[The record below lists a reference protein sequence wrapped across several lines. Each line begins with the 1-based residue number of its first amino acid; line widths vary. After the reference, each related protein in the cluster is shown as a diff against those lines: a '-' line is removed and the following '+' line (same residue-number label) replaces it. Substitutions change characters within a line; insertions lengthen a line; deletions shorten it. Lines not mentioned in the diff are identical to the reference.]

1 MDYRLTLEIGNVE
14 LKILNLCKTAIQLRY
29 SKDKFKREVDKLIN
43 WLCERIEYSYLKEK
57 TRNSLRAYSER
68 CYAKEWQIY
77 TEMAAMYAVLLIGIE
92 RKERKAE
99 AFKKEFDKTTSD
111 RIRHSPG
118 FLNIVNSKK
127 NDSFYPHSLPLN
139 VYHKTYMK
147 RVEELTKELVD
158 IEAKEDYKTNVSLR
172 NIAEMTIRYE
182 HQLDMIEEK
191 RRSGKKLV
199 YILAHANASERCQK
213 YQVGGTKH
221 SSGLYSL
228 DGTSG
233 TTEDGIK
240 YVPLEFATNNPEDQ
254 YTTKAGITY
263 QNGCLTGF
271 NCRHKLGD
279 YIPGVTP
286 QPIDEKVIE
295 KRRELET
302 KQRDYERQIRK
313 YKKAA
318 IVFKETSPRLSQKY
332 DDATKAKTKEYRK
345 FVQENNLTY
354 YSERLKLLKDDENI
368 ILTHSQESDIIYYNN
383 HFSVVIPK
391 QKLYNYA
398 LNPEKSPDKAKAF
411 KEALGYD
418 LSNYDELEQNIIEH
432 INERDFIPKKDLGF
446 GIRYECIIK
455 ITGPN
460 QKSANVLTAWI
471 QDGKHKRLTSIF
483 VTKRKATNEN

>member
-43 WLCERIEYSYLKEK
+43 GLCERIEYSYLKEK

-286 QPIDEKVIE
+286 QPIDENVIE

-318 IVFKETSPRLSQKY
+318 AVMKDTNPKQAKIFKDAAHTKFEKYKEFSLKNNIAFYTERTKLFEDDNQNELTKSEKSAILFMNNRDVRKWYVAEIAKISELDNPDLSLRERALIAFNRRNELRFEAREKMADFDTRSDLDEKHPQPNF
-332 DDATKAKTKEYRK
+332 DK
-345 FVQENNLTY
+345 FVEGKMAKMGLTREETY
-354 YSERLKLLKDDENI
+354 FY
-368 ILTHSQESDIIYYNN
+368 ILDS
-383 HFSVVIPK
+383 
-391 QKLYNYA
+391 
-398 LNPEKSPDKAKAF
+398 AKRA
-411 KEALGYD
+411 
-418 LSNYDELEQNIIEH
+418 N
-432 INERDFIPKKDLGF
+432 
-446 GIRYECIIK
+446 
-455 ITGPN
+455 
-460 QKSANVLTAWI
+460 ANVNKELKI
-471 QDGKHKRLTSIF
+471 
-483 VTKRKATNEN
+483 